1 MKVWLTRS
9 AFVFVVLLLA
19 LGWLLYFH
27 NAAVAA
33 RLPKW
38 GWVQGMVARVGQS
51 TSAEA
56 PEDEDPDTTKNA
68 IPVHT
73 AKVTTA
79 TLHRYIEGFGTVA
92 PSPPGPGQMAG
103 SANIASPVVGVVS
116 KVLCQMGQ
124 AVRAGD
130 PLIQLDDR
138 VARSAEQQAAA
149 ALAQA
154 QASLAALK
162 ATPRP
167 DQLQIARLNVEK
179 AQTALEFAEKNFNRV
194 KQLASEQGASGK
206 TVEQSTMDVAAAKTD
221 LAVAQKQLSLL
232 ESSPTQEELR
242 QEEAKV
248 AQANAALVAA
258 QVQRQT
264 TTIVS
269 PIDATVVFLSVNPG
283 ESVDPTRSLVQLIA
297 TDRLMVDVDVPAEQL
312 PPTVVGLPVQVV
324 LASADKSIKSA
335 DPIMGQVSFVSP
347 QVDPKTGSV
356 MVVVAL
362 PAKSALRP
370 GLSVRTRIITEEHKD
385 VLAVPREA
393 VVTDEN
399 EDSVV
404 AIVEGDQA
412 TRKTVKAGI
421 EENGLVEISAD
432 GVSEGVTVVTAG
444 AFGLP
449 QATRV
454 KVQD

>member
-1 MKVWLTRS
+1 MKVWLKRS
-9 AFVFVVLLLA
+9 IFVLVVLLVA

-38 GWVQGMVARVGQS
+38 GWVQRTIARVGQS
-51 TSAEA
+51 TPAEA

-73 AKVTTA
+73 AKATTA

-103 SANIASPVVGVVS
+103 SANIASPVIGVVT
-116 KVLCQMGQ
+116 KVMCQMGQ
-124 AVRAGD
+124 EVRAGD

-138 VARSAEQQAAA
+138 VARSAEQQATA

-179 AQTALEFAEKNFNRV
+179 AQSGLEFAEKNFNRV

-206 TVEQSTMDVAAAKTD
+206 TVEQATMDLAGARTD

-258 QVQRQT
+258 QVQRQM
-264 TTIVS
+264 TTIAS
-269 PIDATVVFLSVNPG
+269 PIDATVVLLSVNPG
-283 ESVDPTRSLVQLIA
+283 ESVDPTHPLVQLIA

-312 PPTVVGLPVQVV
+312 PAKVIGLPVQVV
-324 LASADKSIKSA
+324 LASADPTKGG

-399 EDSVV
+399 GDSVI
-404 AIVEGDQA
+404 AIIDGDQA

-432 GVSEGVTVVTAG
+432 GVAEGVTVATAG

>member
-1 MKVWLTRS
+1 M
-9 AFVFVVLLLA
+9 
-19 LGWLLYFH
+19 
-27 NAAVAA
+27 
-33 RLPKW
+33 
-38 GWVQGMVARVGQS
+38 
-51 TSAEA
+51 
-56 PEDEDPDTTKNA
+56 
-68 IPVHT
+68 
-73 AKVTTA
+73 
-79 TLHRYIEGFGTVA
+79 
-92 PSPPGPGQMAG
+92 
-103 SANIASPVVGVVS
+103 
-116 KVLCQMGQ
+116 
-124 AVRAGD
+124 
-130 PLIQLDDR
+130 
-138 VARSAEQQAAA
+138 
-149 ALAQA
+149 
-154 QASLAALK
+154 
-162 ATPRP
+162 
-167 DQLQIARLNVEK
+167 
-179 AQTALEFAEKNFNRV
+179 
-194 KQLASEQGASGK
+194 
-206 TVEQSTMDVAAAKTD
+206 
-221 LAVAQKQLSLL
+221 

-264 TTIVS
+264 TTIAS
-269 PIDATVVFLSVNPG
+269 PIDATVVLLSVNPG

-312 PPTVVGLPVQVV
+312 PQTVVGLPAQVV
-324 LASADKSIKSA
+324 LASADPTKA
-335 DPIMGQVSFVSP
+335 GDPIMGQVSFVSP

-432 GVSEGVTVVTAG
+432 GLSEGVTVVTAG

>member
-1 MKVWLTRS
+1 
-9 AFVFVVLLLA
+9 
-19 LGWLLYFH
+19 
-27 NAAVAA
+27 
-33 RLPKW
+33 
-38 GWVQGMVARVGQS
+38 
-51 TSAEA
+51 
-56 PEDEDPDTTKNA
+56 
-68 IPVHT
+68 
-73 AKVTTA
+73 
-79 TLHRYIEGFGTVA
+79 
-92 PSPPGPGQMAG
+92 
-103 SANIASPVVGVVS
+103 
-116 KVLCQMGQ
+116 MGQ
-124 AVRAGD
+124 QVRAGD
-130 PLIQLDDR
+130 PVIQLDDR
-138 VARSAEQQAAA
+138 VARSAEQQATAA
-149 ALAQA
+149 VAQA

-167 DQLQIARLNVEK
+167 DQLQIARLNVDK
-179 AQTALEFAEKNFNRV
+179 AQSALQFADKNFTRV

-206 TVEQSTMDVAAAKTD
+206 TVEQATMDLAAAKTD
-221 LAVAQKQLSLL
+221 VAVAQKQLSLL

-248 AQANAALVAA
+248 AQANAALVSA

-264 TTIVS
+264 MTITS
-269 PIDATVVFLSVNPG
+269 PIDATVVLLSVNPG
-283 ESVDPTRSLVQLIA
+283 ESVDPTRSLIQLIA

-312 PPTVVGLPVQVV
+312 PPTVVGLPVQIV
-324 LASADKSIKSA
+324 LASADPSTKSG
-335 DPIMGQVSFVSP
+335 DPIVGQVSFVSP

-370 GLSVRTRIITEEHKD
+370 GLSVRARIVAEEHKD

-399 EDSVV
+399 GDSVV

-421 EENGLVEISAD
+421 EENGLIEISAD
-432 GVSEGVTVVTAG
+432 GVNEGVTVATAG